1 VFEEGTAADRPFRID
16 GDQAYGP
23 GVCDMKSGLLVGF
36 FAVEL
41 LLEAGALQGSVV
53 YVCNPDEEVGSP
65 FSKPIIREAAEE
77 ADVALVLEPAR
88 SGGRVVTARKGV
100 SDLRI
105 RVTGRSAH
113 AGVEP
118 EKGAS
123 AVLEAAHKVV
133 ALHALN
139 GRWPEV
145 TVNAGEV
152 SGGTRPNVVA
162 ERSSI
167 HVDIRAPDEDTLQQA
182 ERAALLIA
190 ETSTV
195 PGTTSTVRLSANHR
209 PMERTEGTARLF
221 EAARAMGAELGIDIG
236 ETATGGASDA
246 NTTSAAGTP
255 TLDGLGPVG
264 GDAHT
269 PVEWLDLGSVVPRV
283 ALMAALIARAGEIIE
298 PKGAREEARWS

>member
-1 VFEEGTAADRPFRID
+1 
-16 GDQAYGP
+16 
-23 GVCDMKSGLLVGF
+23 
-36 FAVEL
+36 
-41 LLEAGALQGSVV
+41 VV

-65 FSKPIIREAAEE
+65 FSKPIIREAAKH

-100 SDLRI
+100 SDLLI
-105 RVTGRSAH
+105 HVTGRSAH

-139 GRWPEV
+139 ERWPGV
-145 TVNAGEV
+145 TVNAGRV

-162 ERSSI
+162 ERCSV
-167 HVDIRAPDEDTLQQA
+167 HVDIRAPDEATLQQA
-182 ERAALLIA
+182 EGAAMLIA
-190 ETSTV
+190 ESSTV
-195 PGTTSTVRLSANHR
+195 PGTRSTVRLAANHR

-221 EAARAMGAELGIDIG
+221 EAARAIGSELGIEIG

-246 NTTSAAGTP
+246 NSTSAAGAP

-269 PVEWLDLGSVVPRV
+269 DIEWLDLESVVPRV
-283 ALMAALIARAGEIIE
+283 ALVAGLIARAGEIAA
-298 PKGAREEARWS
+298 PRAAKEEARWS